1 MCFLSSLLACVPH
14 TMSVQGRYDHL
25 NAAQLRA
32 VLDRRD
38 REARYGLVWEREG
51 IEPDRAVNDD
61 FVTAWRES

>member
-1 MCFLSSLLACVPH
+1 
-14 TMSVQGRYDHL
+14 MSVQGRYDHL